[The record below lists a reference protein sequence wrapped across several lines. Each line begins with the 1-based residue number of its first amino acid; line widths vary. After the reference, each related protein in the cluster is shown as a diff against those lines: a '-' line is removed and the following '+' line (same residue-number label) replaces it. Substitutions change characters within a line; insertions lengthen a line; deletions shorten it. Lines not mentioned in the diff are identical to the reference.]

1 MSSNKKAKKSMEKS
15 IDNYGHVQLLMVCE
29 EMAELI
35 QAISK
40 MERLMDE
47 KDRKHKHKQHIIEEI
62 ADVQIMLD
70 ELMLYYHIDHE
81 DVKKLKEDKIQ
92 RLMKRMNGKD

>member
-1 MSSNKKAKKSMEKS
+1 MEKS
-15 IDNYGHVQLLMVCE
+15 IDSYGHVQLLMVCE

-40 MERLMDE
+40 MERLMNE
-47 KDRKHKHKQHIIEEI
+47 KDKNHKHKRHIIEEI

-70 ELMLYYHIDHE
+70 ELMLYYDINPDE
-81 DVKKLKEDKIQ
+81 VKNFKNEKIQ
-92 RLMKRMNGKD
+92 RLKKRMDV

>member
-1 MSSNKKAKKSMEKS
+1 MNKKTKKSMEKS
-15 IDNYGHVQLLMVCE
+15 IENYGHVQLLMVCE

-62 ADVQIMLD
+62 ADVEIMLE
-70 ELMLYYHIDHE
+70 ELMLYYHIDKDDVE
-81 DVKKLKEDKIQ
+81 DVKDEKIN
-92 RLMKRMNGKD
+92 RLRKRMDI

>member
-1 MSSNKKAKKSMEKS
+1 MSSKKAKKSMEKS

-47 KDRKHKHKQHIIEEI
+47 KDRKHKHRQHIIEEI

-70 ELMLYYHIDHE
+70 ELQLYYHIDPDE
-81 DVKKLKEDKIQ
+81 VKKFKNEKIK
-92 RLMKRMNGKD
+92 RLTKRMDD

>member
-1 MSSNKKAKKSMEKS
+1 MEKS

-40 MERLMDE
+40 MERLMDG
-47 KDRKHKHKQHIIEEI
+47 KDKKNRHKQHIIEEI
-62 ADVQIMLD
+62 ADVEIMLD
-70 ELMLYYHIDHE
+70 ELMLYYNIDPN
-81 DVKKLKEDKIQ
+81 DVKAFKNDKIE
-92 RLMKRMNGKD
+92 RLKKRMDV

>member
-1 MSSNKKAKKSMEKS
+1 MKKKEIKKSMEKS

-29 EMAELI
+29 EMGELI

-47 KDRKHKHKQHIIEEI
+47 KDRKHKHRQHIAEEI

-70 ELMLYYHIDHE
+70 ELMLYYHIKAD
-81 DVKKLKEDKIQ
+81 DVQTIKNEKIERLK
-92 RLMKRMNGKD
+92 KRMNEKG

>member
-1 MSSNKKAKKSMEKS
+1 MEKS

-29 EMAELI
+29 EMGELI

-47 KDRKHKHKQHIIEEI
+47 KDKKHKHRQHIIEEI

-70 ELMLYYHIDHE
+70 ELMLYYDINPDE
-81 DVKKLKEDKIQ
+81 VKNFKNEKIQ
-92 RLMKRMNGKD
+92 RLKKRMDV

>member
-1 MSSNKKAKKSMEKS
+1 MEKS
-15 IDNYGHVQLLMVCE
+15 IDNYGQVQLLMVCE
-29 EMAELI
+29 EMGELI

-47 KDRKHKHKQHIIEEI
+47 KDKKHKHKQHIIEEI

-70 ELMLYYHIDHE
+70 ELMLYYNIDPSE
-81 DVKKLKEDKIQ
+81 VKQFKEDKIE
-92 RLMKRMNGKD
+92 RLKKRMDI